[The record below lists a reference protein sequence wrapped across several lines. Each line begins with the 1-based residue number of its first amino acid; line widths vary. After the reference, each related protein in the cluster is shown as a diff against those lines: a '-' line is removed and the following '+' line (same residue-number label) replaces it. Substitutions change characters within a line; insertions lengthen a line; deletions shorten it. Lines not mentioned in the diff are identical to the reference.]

1 MMSTEHG
8 QFALLHGSNAAKR
21 SYVPALSKWLIVLSV
36 LFGLLAGG
44 GCHRIYLPRFDPTG
58 AKFFLPCPN
67 TTELSISS
75 SPTFEQP
82 AAPPPC
88 LDGGEGGEGGVCNLF
103 NHKLIGHKHD
113 HFQHKSPG
121 ACGEIQMTPMRV
133 VAPVGGEVVLLAG
146 ICGEDGFLVKRQ
158 PLEWMLSPDSVGT
171 FIEVGDDMKSKLISS
186 IHPVPKVEKLDVDFA
201 RGRTSN
207 KESKIT
213 RGTPRTDDDIQL
225 KDGQTWL
232 SISSPSEGV
241 SRVTVLAPE
250 SELWDQR
257 RQTATIY
264 WVDAQWEFPQPQ
276 IARSG
281 SAVNLLTRVTK
292 AENLKPAAGWT
303 VLYTIVDPTVA
314 IFAPPADPNMVKVS
328 GNSARVTVDA
338 NGQAN
343 VQLTAPPGSRGTT
356 PVVIEV
362 IRPAESS
369 DNLPEILLGRGQT
382 VITFSSP
389 GLALQSFG
397 PKVGMVGE
405 QLTYSVTLANPGDI
419 DAENVALNMTIP
431 SGMQFVTTSLQPT
444 RQTPNQLVWDQ
455 GILAAKRQIDIT
467 VVLQAQ
473 QTGDYAV
480 MFRSGGEPSLNAE
493 SNVATQIV
501 QPSVDLRFAPAG
513 GIAQAET
520 GSRINFDIDVTN
532 TGRQTLTDLA
542 IVIETDPGLPEVE
555 KGANRV
561 EQRIPM
567 LQPGQTTSPGIAF
580 NIQREGELKAR
591 IKVISGAAVLAER
604 EATVFGTPVKPKRP
618 GLDVSIEFP
627 ETVTVGSRTRAVITI
642 KNTGETTLTG
652 INVAINSDPA
662 LIAVATDSANIP
674 LIRQEVR
681 GTRLAWTPQDMLAG
695 SYGETITQL
704 FVDYEAQS
712 PVAQA
717 SILVQA
723 TSREGVQDQAQAAT
737 RIVSSGLQPPPTG
750 PSAGGDPSTPQAR
763 TGQLAITLNDLGDPT
778 LVGSV
783 FRYPL
788 TIRNNQN
795 LGDSNIRIELKVPQG
810 IELLRITKNTGEPM
824 TFIRSNDVYLL
835 QPVEKFLPAG
845 GVLDFTI
852 EARGLVPASVEMAAA
867 VTSDNQPNAVFDTEQ
882 TTILPNKN

>member
-8 QFALLHGSNAAKR
+8 QFDLLHGSIAAER
-21 SYVPALSKWLIVLSV
+21 SYAPALSKWLVVLCVILGS
-36 LFGLLAGG
+36 LASS
-44 GCHRIYLPRFDPTG
+44 GCQRIYLPRFDPTG
-58 AKFFLPCPN
+58 ANVFLPFPN
-67 TTELSISS
+67 TTELSLSS
-75 SPTFEQP
+75 SPAFEQP

-88 LDGGEGGEGGVCNLF
+88 IDGGEGGVCNLF
-103 NHKLIGHKHD
+103 NHKLVGHKHD
-113 HFQHKSPG
+113 LFKHKSPG
-121 ACGEIQMTPMRV
+121 ACGEIQMTPLRV

-146 ICGEDGFLVKRQ
+146 ICGEDGYLVKRQ

-171 FIEVGDDMKSKLISS
+171 FIEVGDDMKSQLISS
-186 IHPVPKVEKLDVDFA
+186 LRHAPKVEKLDVDFA

-207 KESKIT
+207 KETMIT

-225 KDGQTWL
+225 KEGQTWL

-281 SAVNLLTRVTK
+281 SAINLLTRVTK
-292 AENLKPAAGWT
+292 AENLKPATGWT
-303 VLYTIVDPTVA
+303 VLYTIVDPSVA

-343 VQLTAPPGSRGTT
+343 VQVTAPPGSRGTT

-362 IRPAESS
+362 IRPAEPS

-382 VITFSSP
+382 VVTFSSP
-389 GLALQSFG
+389 GLALQTFG
-397 PKVGMVGE
+397 PQVGMVGE
-405 QLTYSVTLANPGDI
+405 QLTYSVVIANPGDI
-419 DAENVALNMTIP
+419 DAENVSLNMTIP
-431 SGMQFVTTSLQPT
+431 AGMQFVTTSLQPT

-455 GILAAKRQIDIT
+455 GILAAQRQVEVS

-480 MFRSGGEPSLNAE
+480 MFRSVGQPNLNAE
-493 SNVATQIV
+493 SNVATQVI

-513 GIAQAET
+513 GIAQAEI

-532 TGRQTLTDLA
+532 TGRQTLTDLTLL
-542 IVIETDPGLPEVE
+542 IDTDPGLPEIE

-567 LQPGQTTSPGIAF
+567 LQPGQTTSPGVAF

-591 IKVISGAAVLAER
+591 IRVLSGAAVLAER

-618 GLDVSIEFP
+618 GVDVTIEFP
-627 ETVTVGSRTRAVITI
+627 ETVTVGSRTRAIITI

-652 INVAINSDPA
+652 LSVAITSDPA
-662 LIAVATDSANIP
+662 LQAVATDSANIP

-681 GTRLAWTPQDMLAG
+681 GTRLIWTPQDMLAG
-695 SYGETITQL
+695 TYGETITQL
-704 FVDYEAQS
+704 FVEYEAQS

-717 SILVQA
+717 AILVQA
-723 TSREGVQDQAQAAT
+723 TCRENVQDQAQAAT
-737 RIVSSGLQPPPTG
+737 RIVSSGLQPPPNTPGGAG
-750 PSAGGDPSTPQAR
+750 PNVPQTR
-763 TGQLAITLNDLGDPT
+763 TGQLAISLNDLGDPT

-810 IELLRITKNTGEPM
+810 IELVRITKNTGEPM
-824 TFIRSNDVYLL
+824 TFLRNNDVFVL

-845 GVLDFTI
+845 GVLDYTI

-867 VTSDNQPNAVFDTEQ
+867 VSSDNQPNAVFDTEQ
-882 TTILPNKN
+882 TTILPNNR